1 MQFHKL
7 TADRFEFEC
16 GGAIDNFE
24 IAYHTSP
31 REYRKGDKVIWICH
45 ALTANSDPEDWWSEL
60 VGPGKLMDTDKYFVV
75 CSNMPGSPYGTTS
88 PVSINPATGKPYLL
102 DYPAVTVRDIVS
114 SIILVRKALG
124 IEKVDLLMGSSI
136 GGFYAIEWAVTE
148 PDVIKRAVFI
158 ATTSRVSPY
167 LTAFMEAQRMAIE
180 ADASFR
186 EAKSPEGG
194 LEGMKCARAIA
205 LISYRCFEGYCL
217 TQKEDNADVVFA
229 RKAASYERYQ
239 GEKLAKRFNAYS
251 YWYIANCVDSNNVGR
266 GRGGEAAALGTI
278 KADTTLVSI
287 DTDCIFTAYEMEK
300 MVECIPGCKY
310 HMIKSL
316 FGHDGFL
323 LETGQLTEI
332 LKPLIED

>member
-16 GGAIDNFE
+16 GKAIENFE

-45 ALTANSDPEDWWSEL
+45 ALTANSDPEDWWPQL
-60 VGPGKLMDTDKYFVV
+60 VGPGKLIDTDKYFVV

-88 PVSINPATGKPYLL
+88 PVSVNPATGKPYYF
-102 DYPAVTVRDIVS
+102 DYPAVTIRDIANSLTV
-114 SIILVRKALG
+114 VRKALG
-124 IEKVDLLMGSSI
+124 IESVDLLLGSSI
-136 GGFYAIEWAVTE
+136 GGFYAIEWAVLE
-148 PDVIKRAVFI
+148 QEIIKKAAFI

-167 LTAFMEAQRMAIE
+167 LTAYMETQRMAIE
-180 ADASFR
+180 ADPTFR

-194 LEGMKCARAIA
+194 LNGMKCARAIA

-217 TQKEDNADVVFA
+217 TQKEESDDVVFA
-229 RKAASYERYQ
+229 QRAASYERYQ
-239 GEKLAKRFNAYS
+239 GEKLARRFNAYS
-251 YWYIANCVDSNNVGR
+251 YWYIANSVDSNNVGR
-266 GRGGEAAALGTI
+266 GRGGEAAALGMI
-278 KADTTLVSI
+278 KADSTLVSI
-287 DTDCIFTAYEMEK
+287 DTDAIFTCYEMENMAK
-300 MVECIPGCKY
+300 HIPGCKY
-310 HMIKSL
+310 HKIKSL

-323 LETGQLTEI
+323 LEYEQLTEI